1 MRRVGDVLARSNRQ
15 MGQVLKIRGRWTEIA
30 GEVLSAHT
38 EPVVVKAKVL
48 QVLCD
53 SPAWAQQVGIMSA
66 TLLAQIRKIAGV
78 TLTNVEG
85 RFGMV
90 RRPPARTP
98 VRPVV
103 GRPDIDQ
110 ADIDRIRDRD
120 LAAAVRAWAGRGGE
134 DDG

>member
-15 MGQVLKIRGRWTEIA
+15 MGQVLKIRSRWTEIA

-53 SPAWAQQVGIMSA
+53 SPAWAQQVGILSA
-66 TLLAQIRKIAGV
+66 TLQEQVRKIAGV
-78 TLTNVEG
+78 TLTKVEG

-90 RRPPARTP
+90 RRPPARKP
-98 VRPVV
+98 VRPAVT
-103 GRPDIDQ
+103 RPDIDP
-110 ADIDRIRDRD
+110 ADIDRIRDRS
-120 LAAAVRAWAGRGGE
+120 LAAAVRAWAGREGE